1 MSASRSR
8 NRATAAETKL
18 PICAAGVTSN
28 GLYDGTS
35 RSSDTRRITWYTTRP
50 VDPADALASR
60 TLAVLEWQRLLAHLA
75 ELCVSEVGAARLAA
89 RTPADSIE
97 EARALSRLL
106 AQALELDAQA
116 DLFEVRAFPD
126 LTAALERAR
135 VQGTLAGSE
144 LRDVMRVLEL
154 AKSLRS
160 FAAAH
165 DDAQPELAIVLA
177 SEPALDRLHE
187 KLSRAIDP
195 DGSVS
200 DHASPA
206 LRDARE
212 AARKAREE
220 LKRRLDE
227 SMRRLGSL
235 LSGQY
240 VTEREGRYVLPVRS
254 DAEQRVEGVVL
265 GTSGSGGTLFIEP
278 REVTD
283 HANRLKIKE
292 GAIERETARVLE
304 ELTRE
309 VTTRADAIEDAFE
322 SCIMADELCALVLWA
337 RRTKARAF
345 EPLPEPV
352 LELRAMRHPLLL
364 AGGGQVV
371 ANDIVARGGRALVI
385 SGPNAGGKTVALK
398 CLGLAAWMV
407 RAGLPVPADET
418 SRIGWFSEVLADLG
432 DEQSLQR
439 NLSTFSAHLV
449 AIASI
454 LERSGPGALV
464 LLDELAAGTDPEEG
478 AALAA
483 ATLETLTARGA
494 AVVVT
499 THYER
504 LKELAAEGKAAFDNA
519 SVGFDFD
526 AMAPTFKLL
535 LGVPGPS
542 SALAVARRF
551 GLPQSVVERARE
563 YLPTSAIDRETVVK
577 KLEQERAELERERGD
592 LRGEIARQAELRAE
606 LEAELEKVE
615 RQDRSELERESR
627 ELIGLVRQA
636 RAEVR
641 EARRKLK
648 EAPDSAEL
656 RDIERSVSRA
666 ATHVALGGTVQQH
679 QRASGTVAA
688 KQVDLASELV
698 PGASVRLKN
707 VGTVAIVEAAPERG
721 QVRLRAGNLKLS
733 VALAEIESVQA
744 QPKAPSAP
752 ATKSKRSNF
761 KSADAIAPMRTSD
774 NTLDLRGE
782 RVDEALTRVDGFL
795 DVLIGRSAAVGFV
808 LHGHGTGALKSAVRD
823 HLRASRYVTHARP
836 AEPDEGGDAFTVF
849 WIKD

>member
-1 MSASRSR
+1 M
-8 NRATAAETKL
+8 
-18 PICAAGVTSN
+18 
-28 GLYDGTS
+28 
-35 RSSDTRRITWYTTRP
+35 
-50 VDPADALASR
+50 DPADALASR
-60 TLAVLEWQRLLAHLA
+60 TLQVLEWQRLLAHLA
-75 ELCVSEVGAARLAA
+75 ELCASEVGASRLAA
-89 RTPADSIE
+89 RTPADTIE
-97 EARALSRLL
+97 QAQTRARLL
-106 AQALELDAQA
+106 AQALELDALA

-126 LTAALERAR
+126 LTAALARAR
-135 VQGTLAGSE
+135 VEGALAAAE
-144 LRDVMRVLEL
+144 LRDLMRVLEL

-160 FAAAH
+160 FGAAH
-165 DDAQPELAIVLA
+165 REGQPELAAALS
-177 SEPALDRLHE
+177 SEPSLDRLHE
-187 KLSRAIDP
+187 RLARAIDP

-212 AARKAREE
+212 QVRKAREE
-220 LKRRLDE
+220 LKRRLEE

-240 VTEREGRYVLPVRS
+240 VTEREGRYVLPVRA
-254 DAEQRVEGVVL
+254 DAPQRVEGVVF
-265 GTSGSGGTLFIEP
+265 GTSGSGNTLFVEP

-283 HANRLKIKE
+283 YANRLRIKE
-292 GAIERETARVLE
+292 GAVERETARVLE

-309 VTTRADAIEDAFE
+309 VTSRADAIEAAFE
-322 SCIMADELCALVLWA
+322 CCIAADELWALVHWA
-337 RRTKARAF
+337 RRTKAHAF
-345 EPLPEPV
+345 EPLVETV
-352 LELRAMRHPLLL
+352 IELRAMRHPLLL
-364 AGGGQVV
+364 AGGGKVI
-371 ANDIVARGGRALVI
+371 ANDIAARGGRALVI

-407 RAGLPVPADET
+407 RAGLPVPADEE

-439 NLSTFSAHLV
+439 NLSTFSGHLV
-449 AIASI
+449 AIAGI
-454 LERSGPGALV
+454 LERSGPGVLV

-519 SVGFDFD
+519 SVGFDFE
-526 AMAPTFKLL
+526 AMAPTFRLL

-542 SALAVARRF
+542 SALAVAGRF
-551 GLPQSVVERARE
+551 GLPNAVIERARE
-563 YLPTSAIDRETVVK
+563 YLPTSAIDREKVVQ
-577 KLEQERAELERERGD
+577 KLEQERAELERERGE
-592 LRGEIARQAELRAE
+592 LRSEITRQAELRAE
-606 LEAELEKVE
+606 LEQELEKLS

-636 RAEVR
+636 RSEVR

-648 EAPDSAEL
+648 EPHDGTEL

-666 ATHVALGGTVQQH
+666 AAHVALGGAVQQH
-679 QRASGTVAA
+679 QRTVGERERAP
-688 KQVDLASELV
+688 KPVDLAAELV
-698 PGASVRLKN
+698 PGTAVRLKN
-707 VGTVAIVEAAPERG
+707 VGTLAVVEAEPERG
-721 QVRLRAGNLKLS
+721 QVRLRAGNLRLS
-733 VALAEIESVQA
+733 VAVSEIESVQGR
-744 QPKAPSAP
+744 PKAPSAP
-752 ATKSKRSNF
+752 KKPSRRSTF
-761 KSADAIAPMRTSD
+761 KSADVIAPMRTSD

-782 RVDEALTRVDGFL
+782 RVDEAITRVDGFL
-795 DVLIGRSAAVGFV
+795 DVLIGQGHGVGFV
-808 LHGHGTGALKSAVRD
+808 LHGHGTGALKSAVRE
-823 HLRASRYVTHARP
+823 HLRASRYVDHARP